1 MTQSHSEDYLKLN
14 TSELMKELRGLSKI
28 YNDAYGLKLGTN
40 KATKE
45 LYAGLFIK
53 YKTSQEKKSV
63 KDIEASITLD
73 KDWVMQ
79 KLKDDDADKKHL
91 KAKTDY
97 NNMLTE
103 ISLLQSELKRELQ
116 LMGKER

>member
-1 MTQSHSEDYLKLN
+1 
-14 TSELMKELRGLSKI
+14 
-28 YNDAYGLKLGTN
+28 
-40 KATKE
+40 
-45 LYAGLFIK
+45 
-53 YKTSQEKKSV
+53 
-63 KDIEASITLD
+63 
-73 KDWVMQ
+73 MQ
-79 KLKDDDADKKHL
+79 KLKEDDADKKHL